1 MKILQVNVS
10 FGYGSTGTIV
20 RDLYLQCVH
29 NKIDCK
35 IACLYSTEQNPDIY
49 YMSDLFNNKLHAILT
64 RIEGKQGYYS
74 KRATLKLL
82 EFIKDYAPDVVH
94 LHNLHSSYLNLS
106 ILLNYLAESDIKV
119 VVTHHDC
126 WLYTGGCSHYTHSQC
141 FKWKESCGHCPQ
153 RYEEFPALVR
163 DSSSQILK
171 DKVRL
176 FGAIKKLTS
185 VGVSNWITNE
195 ARIGAFAHAHSLTIH
210 SGIDTSFFKPIDSP
224 LRRKLN
230 IDNKFVILAP
240 TNKWFLPTNQ
250 KILDYFV
257 SHLTDDMVLIF
268 FGPGDFSNKYH
279 SNKVLNVGFIS
290 LREQLREL
298 YCAGDV
304 MVNCSKED
312 TLSLL
317 NLEVQ
322 SCGTPVVTYSNTGI
336 KETINDQCG
345 FVVENDNPEAAW
357 NAMMSIKKRGK
368 HVFVD
373 SCHMW
378 VDTNF
383 EKNKNYQKYINLY
396 KSL

>member
-1 MKILQVNVS
+1 
-10 FGYGSTGTIV
+10 
-20 RDLYLQCVH
+20 
-29 NKIDCK
+29 
-35 IACLYSTEQNPDIY
+35 
-49 YMSDLFNNKLHAILT
+49 
-64 RIEGKQGYYS
+64 
-74 KRATLKLL
+74 
-82 EFIKDYAPDVVH
+82 
-94 LHNLHSSYLNLS
+94 
-106 ILLNYLAESDIKV
+106 
-119 VVTHHDC
+119 
-126 WLYTGGCSHYTHSQC
+126 
-141 FKWKESCGHCPQ
+141 
-153 RYEEFPALVR
+153 
-163 DSSSQILK
+163 
-171 DKVRL
+171 
-176 FGAIKKLTS
+176 
-185 VGVSNWITNE
+185 
-195 ARIGAFAHAHSLTIH
+195 
-210 SGIDTSFFKPIDSP
+210 
-224 LRRKLN
+224 
-230 IDNKFVILAP
+230 
-240 TNKWFLPTNQ
+240 
-250 KILDYFV
+250 
-257 SHLTDDMVLIF
+257 MVLIF

-383 EKNKNYQKYINLY
+383 EKNTNYQKYINLY